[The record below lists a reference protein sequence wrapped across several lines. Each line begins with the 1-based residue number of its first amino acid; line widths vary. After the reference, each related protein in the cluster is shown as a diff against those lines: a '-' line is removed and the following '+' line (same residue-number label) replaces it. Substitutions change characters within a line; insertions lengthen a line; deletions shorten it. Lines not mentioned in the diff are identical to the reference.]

1 MMAAGVHVR
10 ISSICNVG
18 DDEMKWWRERQRA
31 FATQLDEREMRWV
44 RYLLIGLLIVG
55 IGLAVGRRTELSSGV
70 VGAWM
75 LLVGDYWAIRLAQR
89 RVNFLLGLLLG
100 YLGALI
106 GGLSLLLGL
115 GSLF

>member
-1 MMAAGVHVR
+1 
-10 ISSICNVG
+10 
-18 DDEMKWWRERQRA
+18 MKWWQERQRA

-44 RYLLIGLLIVG
+44 RYLLIGLLIVSG
-55 IGLAVGRRTELSSGV
+55 ILAGMRRAELSSGV

-89 RVNFLLGLLLG
+89 RLNFLLSLLVG

-106 GGLSLLLGL
+106 GGLGLLLGFGL
-115 GSLF
+115 IFDGH